1 MSAAP
6 LFLTASPEFDKTA
19 VDTRLGESSTAWP
32 AEALA
37 ELYKQAPFVSEFDPN
52 VVIQKADAE
61 RGYAFGHVLLS
72 IPGTVTREAKVPLI
86 IREGK
91 LCAFDLLVLSTSQV
105 TPLTQDRL
113 RQAIFRPEMFDAAV
127 APPGTDA
134 LSEQLFPTGDTR
146 QGEGRGTVRELGAKA
161 ASPLATLL
169 GSANEED
176 IESFVAA
183 AILPEVNV
191 AMLKNAAA
199 TAEALRKIAA
209 AEPARCGAPVEPDVV
224 QFSRRGAGRYQMK
237 WACRDPYAP
246 AERALDRSELVRA
259 VGEKVA
265 AAVDIGGAVTLG
277 ASSGAASEPPG
288 AGGVPSPVV
297 KSGVYRVRDESGK
310 ELLGAA
316 IVGLFDER
324 GKKVPLT
331 LFTSGAARA
340 LQTDV
345 VGRYVGACAVPA
357 APKVEGK
364 GFFFSDS
371 AEGRVEATI
380 PFTIAGKTTSPS
392 GAAEYIAEAF
402 GGGAVTLIVEPGI
415 AEPLRAGE
423 GKLLIPAHYQWSSLN
438 DAAPRALESQ
448 EHASPKEAA
457 AREIVVRGA
466 GDRSFSIDGAP
477 VGRLNASDRHF
488 LGEDDARFL
497 LSAMGVGDESRES
510 LLSAA
515 DTGREPVRASVPSE
529 LCPPDAAADLPEKT
543 AWPTTNVRE
552 LRRSLVKEAA
562 VIPDRNAVDTVLS
575 LGFLNDENLVDLA
588 RHLPEIEES
597 IAKMCELL
605 LATRIGLKDIPEAAL
620 ERAIRASETVRMAL
634 RVMAFKT
641 A

>member
-1 MSAAP
+1 
-6 LFLTASPEFDKTA
+6 
-19 VDTRLGESSTAWP
+19 
-32 AEALA
+32 
-37 ELYKQAPFVSEFDPN
+37 
-52 VVIQKADAE
+52 
-61 RGYAFGHVLLS
+61 
-72 IPGTVTREAKVPLI
+72 
-86 IREGK
+86 
-91 LCAFDLLVLSTSQV
+91 
-105 TPLTQDRL
+105 
-113 RQAIFRPEMFDAAV
+113 
-127 APPGTDA
+127 
-134 LSEQLFPTGDTR
+134 
-146 QGEGRGTVRELGAKA
+146 
-161 ASPLATLL
+161 
-169 GSANEED
+169 
-176 IESFVAA
+176 
-183 AILPEVNV
+183 
-191 AMLKNAAA
+191 
-199 TAEALRKIAA
+199 
-209 AEPARCGAPVEPDVV
+209 
-224 QFSRRGAGRYQMK
+224 MK

-259 VGEKVA
+259 VGEKIA

-277 ASSGAASEPPG
+277 ASSGAATPPSG
-288 AGGVPSPVV
+288 ASDASDAPLPVV
-297 KSGVYRVRDESGK
+297 KSGIYRVRDESGK

-357 APKVEGK
+357 AAKVEGK
-364 GFFFSDS
+364 GFFFSD
-371 AEGRVEATI
+371 AGEGVDATI
-380 PFTIAGKTTSPS
+380 PFTIVGKSTSPRGPS
-392 GAAEYIAEAF
+392 EYIAEAF
-402 GGGAVTLIVEPGI
+402 GGGPVTLIVQPGI
-415 AEPLRAGE
+415 AEPVSAGK

-448 EHASPKEAA
+448 ERALPKQAA

-477 VGRLNASDRHF
+477 VGSLDPSDRHF
-488 LGEDDARFL
+488 LGEDDARFV

-510 LLSAA
+510 LLDAA
-515 DTGREPVRASVPSE
+515 ESGREPVRASVPSG
-529 LCPPDAAADLPEKT
+529 LCPPDAAAALPEKT
-543 AWPTTNVRE
+543 AFSTTHVRE